1 MNAGFTELKTTKRIG
16 NISFY
21 IGITGLKITKRIGN
35 VSFYI
40 GITILRGLMLLRWL
54 VRLKSTFY
62 KVVGGI

>member
-21 IGITGLKITKRIGN
+21 IGITIWRE
-35 VSFYI
+35 
-40 GITILRGLMLLRWL
+40 LMLLRWL

>member
-1 MNAGFTELKTTKRIG
+1 MNAGFTGLKTTKRIG

-21 IGITGLKITKRIGN
+21 IGITIWRE
-35 VSFYI
+35 
-40 GITILRGLMLLRWL
+40 LMLLRWL